1 MKKFLQNKKLLSAF
15 IIVVVILSV
24 LGGSVSLRNRRNTR
38 NTPLLIQSLGNDVV
52 ALGTRIVDVPVGLVS
67 GGLNS
72 VHDILNTQEENNHL
86 KREVT
91 NLGQTKARNSALEKE
106 NRQLKSALKLKDTL
120 SGYTMVNA
128 SVISRSP
135 DTWSDLLVIN
145 KGSSAGIKK
154 NMAVMCDGGVIGRI
168 VEANAASSK
177 VELLTTTDESANRFS
192 VQADAANGKTVHGII
207 TVTSN
212 NYLAFTQVVDGRK
225 LKAGTRVYT
234 SGMGGNS
241 PKGLLIGTVTTTTR
255 DSFGLSDQIR
265 IKPAGDISDPSVVTV
280 IERQVAN

>member
-15 IIVVVILSV
+15 IIVVVILAV
-24 LGGSVSLRNRRNTR
+24 LGGSVNLRNKR

-52 ALGTRIVDVPVGLVS
+52 ALGTRIVDVPVGFIS

-91 NLGQTKARNSALEKE
+91 NLGQTKARNSVLEKE
-106 NRQLKSALKLKDTL
+106 NSQLKSALKLRDTL
-120 SGYTMVNA
+120 SGYTLVNA
-128 SVISRSP
+128 SIISRAP
-135 DTWSDLLVIN
+135 DTWSDLLTID

-154 NMAVMCDGGVIGRI
+154 NMAVMCGGGVIGRI
-168 VEANAASSK
+168 IETNAASSK
-177 VELLTTTDESANRFS
+177 VELITTTDESANRFS
-192 VQADAANGKTVHGII
+192 VQADAASGKTVHGII
-207 TVTSN
+207 TVTN
-212 NYLAFTQVVDGRK
+212 NNNLAFTQVVDGQK

-265 IKPAGDISDPSVVTV
+265 IKPAGNINDPSVVTV

>member
-1 MKKFLQNKKLLSAF
+1 M
-15 IIVVVILSV
+15 
-24 LGGSVSLRNRRNTR
+24 
-38 NTPLLIQSLGNDVV
+38 GNDVV